1 MQLTDHPSVVFP
13 RSGGRRSTSSRI
25 TSSCSSMHAEL
36 EAATDY
42 QLIAAINAE
51 YLTEDDTEDLAA

>member
-1 MQLTDHPSVVFP
+1 
-13 RSGGRRSTSSRI
+13 
-25 TSSCSSMHAEL
+25 MHAEL

-51 YLTEDDTEDLAA
+51 YLTEDNTEDLAA

>member
-13 RSGGRRSTSSRI
+13 RSGRLSTSSRI